1 MIIAELHKDGANLY
15 EDRGPSIAF
24 VWGEL
29 RGIYI
34 HQNFQSEYRW
44 RLCFGPE
51 GEVGGQFSAT
61 IYADAIRKGERR

>member
-1 MIIAELHKDGANLY
+1 MIIAELHEDGANLY
-15 EDRGPSIAF
+15 EDHGPSIAF

-44 RLCFGPE
+44 RLCFGPSD
-51 GEVGGQFSAT
+51 GQYSAVV
-61 IYADAIRKGERR
+61 YADAIRKGER